1 MKQKRPNINDCKIN
15 LERCFRGDVIEA
27 GCDEAGRGCYA
38 GPVFAAAVIL
48 PGNFHHPLLNDSKQL
63 RVEIRNELKLFIK
76 HHALAWAVAMV
87 DVNVIDEINI
97 LKASQRAMHLALD
110 ALQIV
115 PQHIA
120 VDGNYFIPY
129 RDISHDCI
137 IKGDGKY
144 ANIAAAS
151 VLAKTSRD
159 EYMQKLHEDFP
170 HYNWNSNKGYG
181 TLEHRNAIDTHGLCM
196 HHRKS
201 FNILPVQ
208 YQLFDP
214 VN

>member
-1 MKQKRPNINDCKIN
+1 MIREKFN
-15 LERCFRGDVIEA
+15 LENCYRGDVPEA

-48 PGNFHHPLLNDSKQL
+48 PVNFFHPLLNDSKQIKAA
-63 RVEIRNELKLFIK
+63 VRNELKTYIQER
-76 HHALAWAVAMV
+76 ALAWAVAMV
-87 DVNVIDEINI
+87 DVEEIDTINI
-97 LKASQRAMHLALD
+97 LKASQKAMHLALD
-110 ALQIV
+110 ALKIV

-129 RDISHDCI
+129 KSIPHQCI

-151 VLAKTSRD
+151 ILAKTSRD
-159 EYMQKLHEDFP
+159 AYMQQLHDEFP
-170 HYNWNSNKGYG
+170 FYNWQSNKGYG
-181 TLEHRNAIDTHGLCM
+181 TQEHRNAIDCHGLCI

-208 YQLFDP
+208 IEMF
-214 VN
+214 